1 MPNTVQGSGD
11 TADRKKK
18 KKKTNSFRG
27 PEFSGKERGTG
38 GDGGGQM

>member
-18 KKKTNSFRG
+18 RQIPSEGLNSQGRKG
-27 PEFSGKERGTG
+27 GTG
-38 GDGGGQM
+38 GDSGGQM